1 MLLIYSLG
9 PPSTDCPNSPCC
21 KSSCG
26 RPQRTAKRPFFKHCQ
41 NSARDDAAQLIA
53 ALGCVGLLARPAVLP
68 SSRSATADGGNNFLR
83 RFAGRTH
90 DRIHNRKGRI
100 PSADLSRASG
110 SPGAHG
116 RKHLR
121 GPRSTAA
128 WQASA
133 RSAGAARGPRPRRR
147 DIEMSRSEVHPP
159 NTQRAAGPSSAAVL
173 LTRAS
178 AAAARAPGPRRL
190 RPTTRAAGQDFQ
202 RGSTRMP
209 RLAGMKRAPTQPPH
223 PSIARSHG
231 PTHGRGRTGNG
242 QPAAGGGHVTLPNGK
257 SRDSHDSA
265 ERRNAVRRVT

>member
-26 RPQRTAKRPFFKHCQ
+26 RPQRTAKRPFLPKIRRVTTQ
-41 NSARDDAAQLIA
+41 PNSSPRWAASGFSHA
-53 ALGCVGLLARPAVLP
+53 LP
-68 SSRSATADGGNNFLR
+68 SSLPPDLRQPMVATIFCGDSP
-83 RFAGRTH
+83 AGLH

-173 LTRAS
+173 PPRPRRGPRALAACAQRPEPPVGTSSGARLGCHDLRGSSVRTPSPPTPPSPAVTGQLT
-178 AAAARAPGPRRL
+178 AAGAPGTASPR
-190 RPTTRAAGQDFQ
+190 
-202 RGSTRMP
+202 
-209 RLAGMKRAPTQPPH
+209 
-223 PSIARSHG
+223 
-231 PTHGRGRTGNG
+231 
-242 QPAAGGGHVTLPNGK
+242 PAVVT
-257 SRDSHDSA
+257 
-265 ERRNAVRRVT
+265 

>member
-26 RPQRTAKRPFFKHCQ
+26 RPQRTAKRPFLPKIRRVTTQ
-41 NSARDDAAQLIA
+41 PNSSPRWAASGFPHA
-53 ALGCVGLLARPAVLP
+53 LP
-68 SSRSATADGGNNFLR
+68 SCLPPDLRQPMVATIFCGDSP
-83 RFAGRTH
+83 AGLH

-242 QPAAGGGHVTLPNGK
+242 QPAAGGGHVTLPSGE
-257 SRDSHDSA
+257 SRDSRDSA
-265 ERRNAVRRVT
+265 KRRNAVRRVT

>member
-173 LTRAS
+173 PPRPRRGPRALAACAQRPEPPVGTSSGARLGCHDLRGSSVRTPSPPTPPSPAVTGQLT
-178 AAAARAPGPRRL
+178 AAGAPGTASQ
-190 RPTTRAAGQDFQ
+190 RPAV
-202 RGSTRMP
+202 
-209 RLAGMKRAPTQPPH
+209 
-223 PSIARSHG
+223 
-231 PTHGRGRTGNG
+231 
-242 QPAAGGGHVTLPNGK
+242 VT
-257 SRDSHDSA
+257 
-265 ERRNAVRRVT
+265 

>member
-26 RPQRTAKRPFFKHCQ
+26 RPQRTAKRPFLPKIRRVTTQ
-41 NSARDDAAQLIA
+41 PNSSPRWAASGFPHA
-53 ALGCVGLLARPAVLP
+53 LP
-68 SSRSATADGGNNFLR
+68 SCLPPDLRQPMVATIFCGDSP
-83 RFAGRTH
+83 AGLH

-173 LTRAS
+173 PPRPRRGPRALAACAQRPEPPVGTSSGARLGCHDLRGSSVRTPSPPTPPSPAVTGQLT
-178 AAAARAPGPRRL
+178 AAGAPGTASQ
-190 RPTTRAAGQDFQ
+190 RPAV
-202 RGSTRMP
+202 
-209 RLAGMKRAPTQPPH
+209 
-223 PSIARSHG
+223 
-231 PTHGRGRTGNG
+231 
-242 QPAAGGGHVTLPNGK
+242 VT
-257 SRDSHDSA
+257 
-265 ERRNAVRRVT
+265 